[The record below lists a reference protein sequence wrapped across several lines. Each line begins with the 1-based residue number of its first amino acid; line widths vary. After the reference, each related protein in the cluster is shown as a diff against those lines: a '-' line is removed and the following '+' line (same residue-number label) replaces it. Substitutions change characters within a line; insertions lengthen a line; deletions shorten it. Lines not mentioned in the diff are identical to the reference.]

1 MLHKLSRMMLIILL
15 LTGLTACFSASVH
28 IQFDENE
35 QVKIENAVILEK
47 ELVALADSV
56 EEGQAFC
63 SSEGEKREDVA
74 GGIACIV
81 SGSTD
86 LENFISQETAIKF
99 GSEMAENA
107 LSGEDFSYDA
117 TRLDDGSI
125 MVRFDLGELQEM
137 AGEQAAG
144 GSTEG
149 LSDDELRQIKEFAKA
164 MFADS
169 YITMRIS
176 APQILSTN
184 GQMVSETSAEM
195 KLLMADIIA
204 GEELPDAFIVNLR
217 TDYSI

>member
-1 MLHKLSRMMLIILL
+1 MLHKICHFVLMLLL

-28 IQFDENE
+28 FQFDEQG
-35 QVKIENAVILEK
+35 QVTIENGVILEK
-47 ELVALADSV
+47 ELVALAEAAD
-56 EEGQAFC
+56 EGEVFC
-63 SSEGEKREDVA
+63 SGEGERREEVQ
-74 GGIACIV
+74 GGIACIF
-81 SGSTD
+81 SGTTD
-86 LENFISQETAIKF
+86 IDNFLSQNTPIQF
-99 GSEMAENA
+99 GSQMADDA
-107 LSGEDFSYDA
+107 FSSEDFDYEA
-117 TRLDDGSI
+117 MRLSDGSI
-125 MVRFDLGELQEM
+125 MVRFDLGELHEM

-184 GQMVSETSAEM
+184 GQMVSDNSAEM

-204 GEELPDAFIVNLR
+204 GEEVPDAFIVNLR
-217 TDYSI
+217 ID

>member
-1 MLHKLSRMMLIILL
+1 MFKTASHLVVMMLL

-47 ELVALADSV
+47 ELVALAESV
-56 EEGQAFC
+56 EEGSAFC
-63 SSEGEKREDVA
+63 SSDGERREEVQ
-74 GGIACIV
+74 GGVACIV

-144 GSTEG
+144 GSTDG
-149 LSDDELRQIKEFAKA
+149 LSEDDLAQMKEFAKA

-169 YITMRIS
+169 YIIMLIS

-184 GQMVSETSAEM
+184 GQMVSDKSAEM

-204 GEELPDAFIVNLR
+204 GEEIPDAFIVNLR
-217 TDYSI
+217 VD

>member
-1 MLHKLSRMMLIILL
+1 MLHKIGHFVLMLLL

-28 IQFDENE
+28 FQFDEQG
-35 QVKIENAVILEK
+35 QVTIENGVILEK
-47 ELVALADSV
+47 ELVALAEAAD
-56 EEGQAFC
+56 EGEVFC
-63 SSEGEKREDVA
+63 SGEGERREEVQ
-74 GGIACIV
+74 GGIACIF
-81 SGSTD
+81 SGTTD
-86 LENFISQETAIKF
+86 IDNFLSQNTPIQF
-99 GSEMAENA
+99 GSQMADDAFSSEDLDYEA
-107 LSGEDFSYDA
+107 MRLS
-117 TRLDDGSI
+117 DGSI

-149 LSDDELRQIKEFAKA
+149 LSDDDLRQIKEFAKA

-184 GQMVSETSAEM
+184 GQMVSDNSAEM

-204 GEELPDAFIVNLR
+204 GEEVPDAFIVNLR
-217 TDYSI
+217 ID

>member
-1 MLHKLSRMMLIILL
+1 MFKIASQFAWMFLL
-15 LTGLTACFSASVH
+15 LIGLTACFSASVH

-56 EEGQAFC
+56 EEGSAFC
-63 SSEGEKREDVA
+63 SSDGERREEVQ
-74 GGIACIV
+74 GGVACIV

-137 AGEQAAG
+137 AGAQAAG
-144 GSTEG
+144 GSTDG
-149 LSDDELRQIKEFAKA
+149 LSEDDLAQMKEFAKA

-169 YITMRIS
+169 YIIMRIS

-184 GQMVSETSAEM
+184 GQMVSDLS
-195 KLLMADIIA
+195 LIHI
-204 GEELPDAFIVNLR
+204 
-217 TDYSI
+217 